1 MPIARSRPQTNLD
14 YAMLFVGVVL
24 VVFTVGYR
32 LAGWSWSD
40 ALYMVVITAFSV
52 GFGEVVPIMDRWLR
66 AWTIALILFGCTSII
81 FVTGTLVQWLTE
93 AQIQRAL
100 GGKRMENEIEKL
112 SNHAII
118 CGFGRIGK
126 MIATQLQA
134 GGIPFVIVDQAA
146 DRVAEVRDAGFLT
159 LQGEATDETV
169 LKAAGIARA
178 RVLATVL
185 PNEAA
190 NVFITLSARN
200 MNSRIQI
207 IARGEVPSTERKLL
221 QAGANRVVLPAHI
234 GADRIAQILGM
245 RFSGLIAWFMWRSIH
260 LMKLPGL
267 DRKIRAMAEWTFE
280 LFFPRDINLL
290 TPSFSSPLGE
300 MHLESGDTLFRSGEH
315 FGERA
320 FLGGTATTAPAEI
333 RSQPSSAADVKT
345 PGSHTTRCHRPVV
358 RRRTS
363 PQRAPRAP
371 AACHRRSHASSP
383 SHSGAG
389 CGRDSPTTGRK
400 CASPSPRS
408 GLALAL

>member
-1 MPIARSRPQTNLD
+1 MPLDRNRPKSNLL

-52 GFGEVVPIMDRWLR
+52 GFGEVVPITDPWLR

-112 SNHAII
+112 TQHAII
-118 CGFGRIGK
+118 CGFGRIGR
-126 MIATQLQA
+126 MIAAQLQA

-146 DRVAEVRDAGFLT
+146 DRVAEVRDAGYLT
-159 LQGEATDETV
+159 LQGEATDEAV

-185 PNEAA
+185 PNDAA

-200 MNSRIQI
+200 MNPRIQI

-234 GADRIAQILGM
+234 GADRIAHLILHPNARELLGQQTKS
-245 RFSGLIAWFMWRSIH
+245 RVEFEHH
-260 LMKLPGL
+260 LTELGL
-267 DRKIRAMAEWTFE
+267 DMEE
-280 LFFPRDINLL
+280 LEIAAD
-290 TPSFSSPLGE
+290 SPLA
-300 MHLESGDTLFRSGEH
+300 HKRIQ
-315 FGERA
+315 
-320 FLGGTATTAPAEI
+320 EI
-333 RSQPSSAADVKT
+333 EQEAA
-345 PGSHTTRCHRPVV
+345 
-358 RRRTS
+358 
-363 PQRAPRAP
+363 
-371 AACHRRSHASSP
+371 
-383 SHSGAG
+383 
-389 CGRDSPTTGRK
+389 GRL
-400 CASPSPRS
+400 
-408 GLALAL
+408 LALAIIRKEGGTDLNPTPTSMLMPGDALVVMKRAARK